1 MPDVNLVLLAIP
13 ALMVLGMIVQL
24 VRARRRG
31 LRGRSAFVAIFTPV
45 RILMQGEAAGRG
57 LPAARLEV
65 LDPPAND
72 PGSTSAPR

>member
-13 ALMVLGMIVQL
+13 VLVVLGMIVQF

-31 LRGRSAFVAIFTPV
+31 LRGQSAFVAIFTPV

-57 LPAARLEV
+57 LPAERLEV
-65 LDPPAND
+65 RDPPAND
-72 PGSTSAPR
+72 LGSNSAPR